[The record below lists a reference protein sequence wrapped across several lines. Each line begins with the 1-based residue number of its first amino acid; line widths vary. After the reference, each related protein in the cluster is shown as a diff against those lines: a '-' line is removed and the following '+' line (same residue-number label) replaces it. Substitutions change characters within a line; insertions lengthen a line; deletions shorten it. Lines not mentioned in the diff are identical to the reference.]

1 MTSPSNCAFGSM
13 MSRITDI
20 IVTLLPEPDSPT
32 MPRVSPSE
40 TLKETP
46 STARTTPSSVRKL
59 TLRSLTSS
67 SGSLM
72 TLSQWRP
79 PIWPPSGGP
88 HSRIEP
94 GVCDI
99 DDRIGEDDEER
110 AVDDGCHDRRQVEV
124 RERLIGQE
132 ADPVDREHH
141 LRKQRAAAD
150 QDAKIEPEEADEC
163 DHRIAQRM
171 PHQHPS
177 LGQA

>member
-1 MTSPSNCAFGSM
+1 MTSPSNWAFGSM

-46 STARTTPSSVRKL
+46 STARTTPSSVLKL
-59 TLRSLTSS
+59 TLRSLTSN

-72 TLSQWRP
+72 TLPPRGQRP
-79 PIWPPSGGP
+79 SIWPPSGRP

-94 GVCDI
+94 GVRDI

-110 AVDDGCHDRRQVEV
+110 AVDDGRHDRRQVEV
-124 RERLIGQE
+124 RERLVGQE
-132 ADPVDREHH
+132 ADSVDREYH
-141 LRKQRAAAD
+141 LREQRAAAD
-150 QDAKIEPEEADEC
+150 QDAKIEPEKADER
-163 DHRIAQRM
+163 DHR
-171 PHQHPS
+171 
-177 LGQA
+177 